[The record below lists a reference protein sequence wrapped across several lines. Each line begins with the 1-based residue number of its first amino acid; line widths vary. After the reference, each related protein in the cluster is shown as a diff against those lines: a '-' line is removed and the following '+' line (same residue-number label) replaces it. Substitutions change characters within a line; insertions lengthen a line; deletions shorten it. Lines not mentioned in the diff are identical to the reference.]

1 MSLHNQST
9 TPMDDPREQKVMARF
24 DPEPDPALLSDGI
37 PAYMRALE
45 ASLRGD
51 ARMADY
57 CSACSYPRAWHYD
70 ASQMLLMGCEFAQ
83 RVSRRPELRAFSPA
97 SIDRDPSVSQRVF
110 KALLDGQCGALASIL
125 VAGFTPEEVRLMARD
140 LTNVVIV
147 AQQEVDDAA

>member
-1 MSLHNQST
+1 MSTSRITHF
-9 TPMDDPREQKVMARF
+9 DPREQPVLDSDDR
-24 DPEPDPALLSDGI
+24 EPDPELLSERGI
-37 PAYMRALE
+37 PAYVQALE

-57 CSACSYPRAWHYD
+57 CSACSYPRAWHFD
-70 ASQMLLMGCEFAQ
+70 ASQMILMGCDFAQ

-97 SIDRDPSVSQRVF
+97 TIDRDPTVSQRVF

-147 AQQEVDDAA
+147 AQAEQDDAA